1 MDRQN
6 WSSVQSA
13 ELPRHIYAAAEVE
26 EGSATEDTGAE
37 LTAGP
42 PLQSGPS
49 LYWSLDPA
57 LFEPPLGLILSRPLR
72 L

>member
-37 LTAGP
+37 LTAEP
-42 PLQSGPS
+42 PLQSAPPPCTGVWILPS
-49 LYWSLDPA
+49 S
-57 LFEPPLGLILSRPLR
+57 SRR
-72 L
+72 WG